1 MLDTKQFEK
10 LFQEE
15 TMAPR
20 PNVQLLLE
28 ALQKLE
34 DEFRVIIQR
43 CQEEQSQRDRNEH
56 PKGATE

>member
-10 LFQEE
+10 FFPEE
-15 TMAPR
+15 TMTSR

-34 DEFRVIIQR
+34 DEFRVIIQK
-43 CQEEQSQRDRNEH
+43 CQKEQSQRDRNEH
-56 PKGATE
+56 S